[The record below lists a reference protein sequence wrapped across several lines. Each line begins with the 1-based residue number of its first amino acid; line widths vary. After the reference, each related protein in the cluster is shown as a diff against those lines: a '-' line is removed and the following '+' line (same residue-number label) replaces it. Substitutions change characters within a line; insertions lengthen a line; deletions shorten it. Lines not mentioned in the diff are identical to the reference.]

1 MSLLRPDTPLWKAR
15 LEDYL
20 KWMEKER
27 GERRSAASMA
37 KDLSYVRGL
46 LDYAWRSG
54 RSDRNV
60 LDGFQLMDGC
70 PKKAPPVLTIE
81 EALRLVESCPRG
93 NRGER
98 RDRAM
103 ILVLYGCGLR
113 TAELCGLDVGDLDA
127 ERRELTVRHGKGDK
141 ARQVPVMEGLWTELM
156 AYLGERG
163 WKRGAFFRTAAK
175 HTRISAKDVGDVVS
189 AAARRA
195 GLEARV
201 TAKTLRHSF
210 APHLMDRGVKLE
222 VISALM
228 GHAGPAETGVYL
240 HALSGRKEAAVAR
253 LSGFEKEGKP

>member
-1 MSLLRPDTPLWKAR
+1 LSGRRSRRREDAVVEVKLDPWVEGYIAYLGEVRRLTPATVRDVRCTLKRVSAAMSLLRPDTPLWKAR

-37 KDLSYVRGL
+37 KDLSYIRGL

-60 LDGFQLMDGC
+60 LDGFQLMDGG

-127 ERRELTVRHGKGDK
+127 
-141 ARQVPVMEGLWTELM
+141 Q
-156 AYLGERG
+156 
-163 WKRGAFFRTAAK
+163 
-175 HTRISAKDVGDVVS
+175 I
-189 AAARRA
+189 
-195 GLEARV
+195 
-201 TAKTLRHSF
+201 
-210 APHLMDRGVKLE
+210 
-222 VISALM
+222 
-228 GHAGPAETGVYL
+228 YL
-240 HALSGRKEAAVAR
+240 HMTARDLREAADRHPIAALVDTVKDLLPDVRYRFQTPPVAR
-253 LSGFEKEGKP
+253 TG